1 MTVPSHLDIPREV
14 QVSSAPTSSS
24 SQEPVGGEREGVI
37 KATDEVRAVLK
48 YNNPKGR

>member
-14 QVSSAPTSSS
+14 QVSSVPTSSS
-24 SQEPVGGEREGVI
+24 SQEIVGNREGVI

-48 YNNPKGR
+48 YNNKLGR

>member
-24 SQEPVGGEREGVI
+24 SQEIVGNREGDR

-48 YNNPKGR
+48 YNNSDGR